1 MKVFL
6 IVLLAISISL
16 ASNFDLVSAEE
27 FQVTIPLGAFNPE
40 LNTPAEVWY
49 DPPTISVMVGDTITW
64 YNDDREGHT
73 ITSGKGSGRFGW
85 MGDDFGTSDGLF
97 ESGRFMPSESWSFT
111 FSDEGV
117 FPYFCVIHPWMEGA
131 VIVEPKISDYPVD
144 GFGNKIERF
153 PITGYTTDGM
163 VEIDLTWE
171 PNIIKTNEKVVFIY
185 QTYDPATNSNLDK
198 MSYDFII
205 TQNGKEIFRDEGL
218 TEVGGDYR
226 NFAFEETGPIQIKFE
241 NVVSWGTSG
250 IESGAR
256 DQPLHPSLRSLQ
268 FSTIVYENP
277 DHTMVMPEITQPKQT
292 VQLYY
297 EIAAAIIIVPA
308 ILFVFVII
316 MIKTGKPLSQYR
328 KSTPI

>member
-1 MKVFL
+1 
-6 IVLLAISISL
+6 
-16 ASNFDLVSAEE
+16 
-27 FQVTIPLGAFNPE
+27 
-40 LNTPAEVWY
+40 
-49 DPPTISVMVGDTITW
+49 
-64 YNDDREGHT
+64 
-73 ITSGKGSGRFGW
+73 
-85 MGDDFGTSDGLF
+85 
-97 ESGRFMPSESWSFT
+97 
-111 FSDEGV
+111 
-117 FPYFCVIHPWMEGA
+117 
-131 VIVEPKISDYPVD
+131 
-144 GFGNKIERF
+144 
-153 PITGYTTDGM
+153 M

-171 PNIIKTNEKVVFIY
+171 PNIIKTKEKVVFIY

-198 MSYDFII
+198 MSYDIII
-205 TQNGKEIFRDEGL
+205 TQNGKEIFRDEGI
-218 TEVGGDYR
+218 TSVGGDYR
-226 NFAFEETGPIQIKFE
+226 NFSFEEAGPIQIKYE

-277 DHTMVMPEITQPKQT
+277 DHTIVMPKITQPKQT